1 MIDLPQVLEHLG
13 LTEWSVVEQDG
24 KVTVT
29 GIKLPKQEVLD
40 KAWAEV
46 QEIDRIEG
54 IRQEREA
61 KHKENDHLL
70 FEALA
75 KLAEKEPLLEEWKDA
90 RELIKS
96 ELPYE
101 EKKKE
106 EIKR

>member
-1 MIDLPQVLEHLG
+1 MNLSRVLDYLG
-13 LTEWSVVEQDG
+13 LTGWNVVEQDG

-29 GIKLPKQEVLD
+29 GIKLPSQKVLD
-40 KAWAEV
+40 EAWAEV
-46 QEIDRIEG
+46 QELDRVED

-75 KLAEKEPLLEEWKDA
+75 KVAEKEPLLKEWKDA